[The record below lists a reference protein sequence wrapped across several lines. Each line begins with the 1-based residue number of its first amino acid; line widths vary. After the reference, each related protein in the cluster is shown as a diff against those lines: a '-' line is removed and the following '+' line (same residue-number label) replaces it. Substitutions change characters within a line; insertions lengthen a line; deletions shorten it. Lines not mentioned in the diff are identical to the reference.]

1 LTEEEIGQI
10 ITIGLI
16 IAAVGIFVGVRLW
29 IVFRK

>member
-1 LTEEEIGQI
+1 LTEEEFGRI

-16 IAAVGIFVGVRLW
+16 IAAVGIFVGVRIF

>member
-1 LTEEEIGQI
+1 LTEEEIGKI